1 VSPEQGQCPERPTD
15 GCVPTGRHGVT
26 VDAQAWHLGCLIL
39 AAGRGSRPAP
49 AVTTGGAAPTASAP
63 VVAARSRLP
72 R

>member
-39 AAGRGSRPAP
+39 AAGRGSCPAP
-49 AVTTGGAAPTASAP
+49 AVTTGGAAPAAGAP

-72 R
+72 C

>member
-1 VSPEQGQCPERPTD
+1 MSPEQGQCPGWLAG

-26 VDAQAWHLGCLIL
+26 VDARAWHLGCLIL

-49 AVTTGGAAPTASAP
+49 AVTTGGAACEAAAP
-63 VVAARSRLP
+63 VVAARPRLP